1 MAKLKVLKPFRDK
14 VDKKTWHKP
23 GQVINITDEERSKDL
38 VTRGLC
44 AVAKGKASDK
54 KPEKPEET
62 QQPSNEA
69 EGNENPET
77 GSDEQPEE

>member
-14 VDKKTWHKP
+14 EDHKTWYKP

-38 VTRGLC
+38 VKRGLC

-54 KPEKPEET
+54 KPEKPKGT
-62 QQPSNEA
+62 PQPSSEA

-77 GSDEQPEE
+77 GSVEQPEE